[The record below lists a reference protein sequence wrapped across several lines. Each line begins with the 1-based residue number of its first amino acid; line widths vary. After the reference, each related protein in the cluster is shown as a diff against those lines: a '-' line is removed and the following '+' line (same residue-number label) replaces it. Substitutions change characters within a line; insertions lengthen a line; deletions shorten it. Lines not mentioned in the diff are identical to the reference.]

1 LTEATLIML
10 RSALAVNNSERQSYR
25 IYQRKLNLPG
35 VAAGGDGAYI
45 TAMSFEEQ
53 IATFLGRSP
62 RVATSA
68 FIAPGAF
75 VAGDVTIG
83 EEASIW
89 PGCSLRGDIAPI
101 AIGAHSNIQDGSV
114 VHVADDLP
122 AIVGEWVTVGHKAI
136 VHACEI
142 GDEVLVGMG
151 AIILDGAKIGRRCI
165 IGANA
170 TVTIQSEIPPGSL
183 VLGSPATIK
192 RTLSEAEQAGIRRW
206 AERYVTLSRVYLAR
220 TTGGEVVAQRVVS

>member
-1 LTEATLIML
+1 MANRL
-10 RSALAVNNSERQSYR
+10 RRLESPRV
-25 IYQRKLNLPG
+25 
-35 VAAGGDGAYI
+35 AGGHPEGYI
-45 TAMSFEEQ
+45 GRMTFDEQ
-53 IATFLGRSP
+53 IAGFLGRSP

-101 AIGAHSNIQDGSV
+101 VIGAHSNIQDGSV

-142 GDEVLVGMG
+142 EDEVLIGMG
-151 AIILDGAKIGRRCI
+151 SIILDGAKIGRRCI

-170 TVTIQSEIPPGSL
+170 TVTMGMEVPPGSL
-183 VLGSPATIK
+183 VVGSPATVK
-192 RTLSEAEQAGIRRW
+192 KALSEDEQSGIRRW
-206 AERYVTLSRVYLAR
+206 AERYVTLSRAYLAR
-220 TTGGEVVAQRVVS
+220 AQGLGQLPRASLADTFSA

>member
-1 LTEATLIML
+1 MPPFAACCQQFRATNRSLHRPQKL
-10 RSALAVNNSERQSYR
+10 R
-25 IYQRKLNLPG
+25 LPG
-35 VAAGGDGAYI
+35 VAGEWVAGYI
-45 TAMSFEEQ
+45 RSMTFDEQ
-53 IATFLGRSP
+53 IAMFLGRLP
-62 RVATSA
+62 RVASSA

-101 AIGAHSNIQDGSV
+101 VIGARSNIQDGSV
-114 VHVADDLP
+114 VHVADNLP
-122 AIVGEWVTVGHKAI
+122 AIIGEWVTVGHKAI

-151 AIILDGAKIGRRCI
+151 AIILDGARIGPRCI

-170 TVTIQSEIPPGSL
+170 TVTMQSDIPPGSL
-183 VLGSPATIK
+183 ALGSPAAVK
-192 RTLSEAEQAGIRRW
+192 RALSEEEQSGIRRW

-220 TTGGEVVAQRVVS
+220 IRGSEVVAHPVAS